1 MRDVAEWLF
10 KNVDALNDPDVEGV
24 LSSERVGSLCAA
36 IGCAGMLGVVA
47 KVSSDGH
54 VSILHTSEF
63 NVPAHRRLGSR
74 RHRPLAA
81 WPTAA
86 SWLQAQ
92 RPIMVDAVPTD
103 GVAANLKVQHAD
115 TEIRAIHGVLD
126 ISGVTGSGFSFNNL
140 SPGRRHSVVP
150 ALQLVVPH
158 LHVAISNDWRLKS
171 SRDAVALTPRERQL
185 LHLVAAGKTNPQV
198 AAEWGRSVATV
209 RNLLHRLMG
218 KLRVGSRFELTALGL
233 DSGALGL
240 VSHLPQRPVTPMKL
254 QVPAPAPFRQEVT
267 LAGDPVSL

>member
-1 MRDVAEWLF
+1 MRDVAEWLL
-10 KNVDALNDPDVEGV
+10 KNVDALNDPDVEET
-24 LSSERVGSLCAA
+24 LSSERVRSLCAA

-63 NVPAHRRLGSR
+63 NIAAHRQLGSR

-86 SWLQAQ
+86 SWLRAR
-92 RPIMVDAVPTD
+92 RPIVVDDVAPAD
-103 GVAANLKVQHAD
+103 GVAANPEVSHPY
-115 TEIRAIHGVLD
+115 TGIRAIHGVLD
-126 ISGVTGSGFSFNNL
+126 VSGVMGSCFSFNDL
-140 SPGRRHSVVP
+140 SPSRRQSVVP

-158 LHVAISNDWRLKS
+158 LHVAISNGWRLKS
-171 SRDAVALTPRERQL
+171 CRDAAMLTPRERQL

-209 RNLLHRLMG
+209 RNLLHRLMS

-240 VSHLPQRPVTPMKL
+240 VSHLPRRPVTPVTW
-254 QVPAPAPFRQEVT
+254 QVPAPIRQEVT
-267 LAGDPVSL
+267 SPEVL